1 PASSAPSRR
10 AFASLSLLRPGSFR
24 RSVGSIRSRC
34 HRQDMS
40 RLPCRLQGVGD
51 EVRGDLSAHLV
62 SNDQRVAEVDA
73 SPDADLPLVLGELRN
88 ARELPGQAWVHEIA
102 DGEGDRARAEYGLE

>member
-1 PASSAPSRR
+1 MSRR
-10 AFASLSLLRPGSFR
+10 
-24 RSVGSIRSRC
+24 
-34 HRQDMS
+34 
-40 RLPCRLQGVGD
+40 PCRLQGVGD

-73 SPDADLPLVLGELRN
+73 PPDADLPLVLGELRN

-102 DGEGDRARAEYGLE
+102 DGEGHRACAEYGLEDAGAHAAHDAGRRGMLRMTLC